1 MNLQKFWLI
10 SSVEILTGFP
20 ECSKALDMQ
29 PQNKEAPGNGSFFFR
44 RVCLPPKIHFY
55 KKCIKPL
62 DFALKTGYTF
72 FIRYIIIQK

>member
-1 MNLQKFWLI
+1 MLKSSGYATAEQK
-10 SSVEILTGFP
+10 SSRQREL
-20 ECSKALDMQ
+20 
-29 PQNKEAPGNGSFFFR
+29 FFR
-44 RVCLPPKIHFY
+44 RVCLPPKILIY

>member
-1 MNLQKFWLI
+1 MLKNSGYATAKQR
-10 SSVEILTGFP
+10 SSRQREL
-20 ECSKALDMQ
+20 
-29 PQNKEAPGNGSFFFR
+29 FFR
-44 RVCLPPKIHFY
+44 RVCLPPKILIY

>member
-1 MNLQKFWLI
+1 
-10 SSVEILTGFP
+10 
-20 ECSKALDMQ
+20 MQ

-44 RVCLPPKIHFY
+44 RVCLPPKILIY

-62 DFALKTGYTF
+62 DFALKTGYTY

>member
-1 MNLQKFWLI
+1 MQTAKQK
-10 SSVEILTGFP
+10 SSRQREL
-20 ECSKALDMQ
+20 
-29 PQNKEAPGNGSFFFR
+29 FFR
-44 RVCLPPKIHFY
+44 RVCLPPKILIY

>member
-1 MNLQKFWLI
+1 MLKSAGYATAKLR
-10 SSVEILTGFP
+10 SSRQREL
-20 ECSKALDMQ
+20 
-29 PQNKEAPGNGSFFFR
+29 FFR
-44 RVCLPPKIHFY
+44 RVCLPPKILIY

>member
-1 MNLQKFWLI
+1 MLKSSGYATAKQK
-10 SSVEILTGFP
+10 SSRQRGAFFP
-20 ECSKALDMQ
+20 GC
-29 PQNKEAPGNGSFFFR
+29 
-44 RVCLPPKIHFY
+44 VCLPPKILIY

>member
-1 MNLQKFWLI
+1 M
-10 SSVEILTGFP
+10 TGSP
-20 ECSKALDMQ
+20 EYSKAPDMQ
-29 PQNKEAPGNGSFFFR
+29 PQNKKAPGNGSFFFR
-44 RVCLPPKIHFY
+44 RVCLPPKILIY

>member
-1 MNLQKFWLI
+1 
-10 SSVEILTGFP
+10 
-20 ECSKALDMQ
+20 MQ
-29 PQNKEAPGNGSFFFR
+29 PQTKKLPATGAFFR
-44 RVCLPPKIHFY
+44 RVCLPPKILIY